1 MLSNFSCNKKLN
13 RISIETKDID
23 LSILNGIR
31 RILLM
36 DIPILGFIGNGIDTT
51 VNIIENTTV
60 LNNEIISNR
69 IALIPLDV
77 SEKYNDKYISGENKL
92 EIELN
97 VSCTENIK
105 IITTQD
111 LIVTI
116 DEQKV
121 ANFFKKPYIT
131 ITKLRKNESLHLKA
145 EAVKETGRKNA
156 SFNIV
161 SGSTVYNK
169 PKEPFTNTKSII
181 EQERDYIE
189 GEYVLEFEI
198 INNTISH
205 KYMLL
210 KAIDI
215 LISKLSILIDKS
227 TIDQFENNEETYDFS
242 IPDENDTIGNI
253 IQSYIFDNYVISKKQ
268 TVENCI
274 CTYIGY
280 IVKHPLD
287 KVLTIRMTLKDAKS
301 KEEYINFLGIICN
314 EIIENKLQLIKEQ
327 IKETFIKQ

>member
-1 MLSNFSCNKKLN
+1 MLSYNEKLN

-23 LSILNGIR
+23 VSILNGIR
-31 RILLM
+31 RVLLM

-60 LNNEIISNR
+60 LNNEIIANR

-77 SEKYNDKYISGENKL
+77 SEEYNDKYISGENKL
-92 EIELN
+92 EIELK

-105 IITTQD
+105 LITTQD

-116 DEQKV
+116 DQQKV
-121 ANFFKKPYIT
+121 PNFFKKPYIT

-161 SGSTVYNK
+161 SGATVYNK
-169 PKEPFTNTKSII
+169 PKQPFINTKSII

-215 LISKLSILIDKS
+215 LINKLAVLIDKS
-227 TIDQFENNEETYDFS
+227 TIEKFENNEETYDFN

-253 IQSYIFDNYVISKKQ
+253 IQSYIFDNYVVSKKQ
-268 TVENCI
+268 IVDNCI

-301 KEEYINFLGIICN
+301 TEEYVNFLKIVCN
-314 EIIENKLQLIKEQ
+314 EIIENKLHP
-327 IKETFIKQ
+327 IKETFINNKIKYGR

>member
-1 MLSNFSCNKKLN
+1 MLSNFSYDKKLN
-13 RISIETKDID
+13 RISLKTKDID
-23 LSILNGIR
+23 VSILNGIR
-31 RILLM
+31 RVLLM

-51 VNIIENTTV
+51 VNIMENTTV
-60 LNNEIISNR
+60 LNNEIITNR

-77 SEKYNDKYISGENKL
+77 SEKYNDKYILGDNKL

-97 VSCTENIK
+97 VSCAENIK

-121 ANFFKKPYIT
+121 PNFFKKPYIT

-161 SGSTVYNK
+161 SGVTVYNN
-169 PKEPFTNTKSII
+169 PKVPFTNTKSII
-181 EQERDYIE
+181 EQERDYNE

-215 LISKLSILIDKS
+215 LISKLTVLIDKS

-242 IPDENDTIGNI
+242 IPDENDTVGNI
-253 IQSYIFDNYVISKKQ
+253 IQSYIFDNYVIAKRK

-314 EIIENKLQLIKEQ
+314 EIIENKLQIIKEQ
-327 IKETFIKQ
+327 IQKLL

>member
-1 MLSNFSCNKKLN
+1 MLSNFSYNKKLN
-13 RISIETKDID
+13 RISVETADID

-36 DIPILGFIGNGIDTT
+36 DIPILGFIGNGIDST

-60 LNNEIISNR
+60 LNNEIIANR

-77 SEKYNDKYISGENKL
+77 SEAYNDKYNSGENKL

-97 VSCTENIK
+97 VNSTENIK
-105 IITTQD
+105 LITTQD
-111 LIVTI
+111 LTVII
-116 DEQKV
+116 DGQKV
-121 ANFFKKPYIT
+121 QNFFSKPYIT

-156 SFNIV
+156 SFNII
-161 SGSTVYNK
+161 SGATVYNK

-181 EQERDYIE
+181 EQEREYKE

-215 LISKLSILIDKS
+215 LINKLSILCDKS
-227 TIDQFENNEETYDFS
+227 TIEKFENNEETYDFN
-242 IPDENDTIGNI
+242 IPDENDTVGNI
-253 IQSYIFDNYVISKKQ
+253 IQSYIFDTYVVSKKQ
-268 TVENCI
+268 LVDNCI
-274 CTYIGY
+274 CTYVGY

-301 KEEYINFLGIICN
+301 KEEYINFLKIVCN
-314 EIIENKLQLIKEQ
+314 EIIENKLHP

>member
-1 MLSNFSCNKKLN
+1 MLSYNEKLN
-13 RISIETKDID
+13 RISIETKDVD

-36 DIPILGFIGNGIDTT
+36 DIPILGFIGNGIDST

-60 LNNEIISNR
+60 LNNEIIANR
-69 IALIPLDV
+69 IALIPLEV
-77 SEKYNDKYISGENKL
+77 SEEYNDKYISGENKL

-105 IITTQD
+105 LITTQD
-111 LIVTI
+111 LTVII
-116 DEQKV
+116 DKREVK
-121 ANFFKKPYIT
+121 NFFKKPYIT

-161 SGSTVYNK
+161 SGATVYNK
-169 PKEPFTNTKSII
+169 PKEPFTSTKSII
-181 EQERDYIE
+181 EQERDCIE

-205 KYMLL
+205 KYMLS

-215 LISKLSILIDKS
+215 LINKLTVLSDKS
-227 TIDQFENNEETYDFS
+227 TIEKFENNEETYDFN

-253 IQSYIFDNYVISKKQ
+253 IQSYIFDNYVISKNK
-268 TVENCI
+268 TVDNCI

-287 KVLTIRMTLKDAKS
+287 KVLTIRITLKDAKS
-301 KEEYINFLGIICN
+301 TEEYVKFLKIVCN
-314 EIIENKLQLIKEQ
+314 EIIENKLHP
-327 IKETFIKQ
+327 IKETFIRQ

>member
-1 MLSNFSCNKKLN
+1 MLSNFSYDKKIN
-13 RISIETKDID
+13 RISVETADID

-36 DIPILGFIGNGIDTT
+36 DIPILGFIGNGIDST

-60 LNNEIISNR
+60 LNNEIITNR

-77 SEKYNDKYISGENKL
+77 SEKYNDNYILEDNKL

-97 VSCTENIK
+97 VSCAETIK

-121 ANFFKKPYIT
+121 PNFFKKPYIT

-169 PKEPFTNTKSII
+169 PKVPFTNTKSII
-181 EQERDYIE
+181 EQERDYNE

-215 LISKLSILIDKS
+215 LINKLSILIDKS

-242 IPDENDTIGNI
+242 IPDENDTVGNI
-253 IQSYIFDNYVISKKQ
+253 IQSYIFDNYVISKKK

-327 IKETFIKQ
+327 VQKLL

>member
-1 MLSNFSCNKKLN
+1 MLSYNKKLN
-13 RISIETKDID
+13 RISIETKDVD

-36 DIPILGFIGNGIDTT
+36 DIPILGFIGNGIDST

-60 LNNEIISNR
+60 LNNEIIANR
-69 IALIPLDV
+69 IALIPLEV
-77 SEKYNDKYISGENKL
+77 SEEYNDKYISGENKL

-105 IITTQD
+105 LITTQD
-111 LIVTI
+111 LTVII
-116 DEQKV
+116 DKQEVK
-121 ANFFKKPYIT
+121 NFFKKPYIT

-161 SGSTVYNK
+161 SGATVYNK
-169 PKEPFTNTKSII
+169 PKEPFTSTKSII
-181 EQERDYIE
+181 EQERDCIE

-205 KYMLL
+205 KYMLS

-215 LISKLSILIDKS
+215 LINKLTVLSDKS
-227 TIDQFENNEETYDFS
+227 TIEKFENNEETYDFN

-253 IQSYIFDNYVISKKQ
+253 IQSYIFDNYVISKNK
-268 TVENCI
+268 TVDNCI

-287 KVLTIRMTLKDAKS
+287 KVLTIRITLKDAKS
-301 KEEYINFLGIICN
+301 TEEYVKFLKIVCN
-314 EIIENKLQLIKEQ
+314 EIIENKLHP

>member
-1 MLSNFSCNKKLN
+1 L
-13 RISIETKDID
+13 E
-23 LSILNGIR
+23 
-31 RILLM
+31 
-36 DIPILGFIGNGIDTT
+36 
-51 VNIIENTTV
+51 
-60 LNNEIISNR
+60 
-69 IALIPLDV
+69 V
-77 SEKYNDKYISGENKL
+77 SEEYNDKYISGENKL

-105 IITTQD
+105 LITTQD
-111 LIVTI
+111 LTVII
-116 DEQKV
+116 DKQEVK
-121 ANFFKKPYIT
+121 NFFKKPYIT

-161 SGSTVYNK
+161 SGATVYNK
-169 PKEPFTNTKSII
+169 PKEPFTSTKSII
-181 EQERDYIE
+181 EQERDCIE

-205 KYMLL
+205 KYMLS

-215 LISKLSILIDKS
+215 LINKLTVLSDKS
-227 TIDQFENNEETYDFS
+227 TIEKFENNEETYDFN

-253 IQSYIFDNYVISKKQ
+253 IQSYIFDNYVISKNK
-268 TVENCI
+268 TVDNCI

-287 KVLTIRMTLKDAKS
+287 KVLTIRITLKDAKS
-301 KEEYINFLGIICN
+301 TEEYVKFLKIVCN
-314 EIIENKLQLIKEQ
+314 EIIENKLHP

>member
-36 DIPILGFIGNGIDTT
+36 DIPILGFIGNSIDTT

-60 LNNEIISNR
+60 LNNEIITNR

-105 IITTQD
+105 LITTED
-111 LIVTI
+111 LVVTI

-121 ANFFKKPYIT
+121 PNFFKKPYIT

-145 EAVKETGRKNA
+145 EVVKETGRKNA

-161 SGSTVYNK
+161 SGATVYNK

-215 LISKLSILIDKS
+215 LINKLAVLSDKS
-227 TIDQFENNEETYDFS
+227 TIEKFENNEETYDFS

-253 IQSYIFDNYVISKKQ
+253 IQSYIFDNYVISKKK

>member
-1 MLSNFSCNKKLN
+1 MLSNFSYNKKLN

-60 LNNEIISNR
+60 LNNEIIANR
-69 IALIPLDV
+69 IALIPLNV
-77 SEKYNDKYISGENKL
+77 SEDYNNKYTLEDNKL

-97 VSCTENIK
+97 VNCTENIK
-105 IITTQD
+105 IITTQN

-116 DEQKV
+116 DQKIV
-121 ANFFKKPYIT
+121 SNFFKEPYIT

-145 EAVKETGRKNA
+145 EAVKGTGRKNA

-161 SGSTVYNK
+161 SGATVYNK
-169 PKEPFTNTKSII
+169 PKKPFTNDKSII

-205 KYMLL
+205 RYMLL

-215 LISKLSILIDKS
+215 LINKLVVLIDNS
-227 TIDQFENNEETYDFS
+227 TIEQFENNEETYDFS

-287 KVLTIRMTLKDAKS
+287 KVLTIRMTLKNAKNNEVY
-301 KEEYINFLGIICN
+301 KNFLSLVCT
-314 EIIENKLQLIKEQ
+314 EIIENKLQPIKKQ
-327 IKETFIKQ
+327 IEETFIKQ

>member
-60 LNNEIISNR
+60 LNNEIITNR

-116 DEQKV
+116 DQQKV

-169 PKEPFTNTKSII
+169 PKVPFTNTKSII
-181 EQERDYIE
+181 EQERDYNE

-227 TIDQFENNEETYDFS
+227 TIEKFENNEETYDFS
-242 IPDENDTIGNI
+242 IPDENDTVGNI

-327 IKETFIKQ
+327 VQKLL

>member
-1 MLSNFSCNKKLN
+1 MLRYNKKLN

-60 LNNEIISNR
+60 LNNEIIANR
-69 IALIPLDV
+69 IALIPLEV
-77 SEKYNDKYISGENKL
+77 SEEYNNKYISGENKL

-97 VSCTENIK
+97 VSCTESIK
-105 IITTQD
+105 LITTQD
-111 LIVTI
+111 LTVII
-116 DEQKV
+116 DKEKV
-121 ANFFKKPYIT
+121 ANFFKEPYIT

-161 SGSTVYNK
+161 SGATVYNK

-215 LISKLSILIDKS
+215 LINKLSILSDKS
-227 TIDQFENNEETYDFS
+227 TIEKFENNEETYDFN

-253 IQSYIFDNYVISKKQ
+253 IQSYIFDNYVISTKK
-268 TVENCI
+268 TLDNCI
-274 CTYIGY
+274 CTYVGY

-287 KVLTIRMTLKDAKS
+287 KVLTIRITLKNAKS
-301 KEEYINFLGIICN
+301 TEEYVDFLKIVCN
-314 EIIENKLQLIKEQ
+314 EIIENKLHP

>member
-1 MLSNFSCNKKLN
+1 MLSNFSYDKKLN
-13 RISIETKDID
+13 RISLKTKDID
-23 LSILNGIR
+23 VSILNGIR
-31 RILLM
+31 RVLLM

-51 VNIIENTTV
+51 VNIMENTTV
-60 LNNEIISNR
+60 LNNEIITNR

-77 SEKYNDKYISGENKL
+77 SEKYNDKYILGDNKL

-97 VSCTENIK
+97 VSCAENIK

-121 ANFFKKPYIT
+121 PNFFKKPYIT

-161 SGSTVYNK
+161 SGVTVYNN
-169 PKEPFTNTKSII
+169 PKVSFTNTKSII
-181 EQERDYIE
+181 EQERDYNE

-215 LISKLSILIDKS
+215 LINKLSVLIDKS

-242 IPDENDTIGNI
+242 IPDENDTVGNI
-253 IQSYIFDNYVISKKQ
+253 IQSYIFDNYVISKRK

-301 KEEYINFLGIICN
+301 KEEYINFLGITCN
-314 EIIENKLQLIKEQ
+314 EIIENKLQIIKEQ

>member
-1 MLSNFSCNKKLN
+1 MLMLSYNQKLN

-36 DIPILGFIGNGIDTT
+36 DIPILGFIGNGIDST

-60 LNNEIISNR
+60 LNNEIIANR
-69 IALIPLDV
+69 IALIPLEV
-77 SEKYNDKYISGENKL
+77 SEEYNDKYISGENKL

-97 VSCTENIK
+97 VNCTENIK
-105 IITTQD
+105 LITTQD
-111 LIVTI
+111 LTVII
-116 DEQKV
+116 DKQEVK
-121 ANFFKKPYIT
+121 NFFKKPYIT

-161 SGSTVYNK
+161 SGATVYNK

-215 LISKLSILIDKS
+215 LINKLTVLSDKS
-227 TIDQFENNEETYDFS
+227 TIEKFENNEETYDFN

-253 IQSYIFDNYVISKKQ
+253 IQSYIFDNYVISKNK
-268 TVENCI
+268 TVNNCI
-274 CTYIGY
+274 CTYVGY

-287 KVLTIRMTLKDAKS
+287 KVLTIRITLKDAKS
-301 KEEYINFLGIICN
+301 TEEYVNFLEVVCN
-314 EIIENKLQLIKEQ
+314 EIIVNKLQP

>member
-1 MLSNFSCNKKLN
+1 MLSNFSYDKKLN
-13 RISIETKDID
+13 RISVETADID

-36 DIPILGFIGNGIDTT
+36 DIPILGFIGNGIDST

-60 LNNEIISNR
+60 LNNEIITNR

-77 SEKYNDKYISGENKL
+77 SEKYNDNYMLEDNKL

-97 VSCTENIK
+97 VSCAENIK

-121 ANFFKKPYIT
+121 PNFFKKPYIT

-169 PKEPFTNTKSII
+169 PKVPFTNTKSII

-227 TIDQFENNEETYDFS
+227 TIEKFENNEETYDFS
-242 IPDENDTIGNI
+242 IPDENDTVGNI
-253 IQSYIFDNYVISKKQ
+253 IQSYIFDNYVISKKK

-327 IKETFIKQ
+327 VQKLL

>member
-60 LNNEIISNR
+60 LNNEIITNR

-116 DEQKV
+116 DQQKV

-169 PKEPFTNTKSII
+169 PKVPFTNTKSII
-181 EQERDYIE
+181 EQERDYNE

-227 TIDQFENNEETYDFS
+227 TIEKFENNEETYDFS
-242 IPDENDTIGNI
+242 IPDENDTVGNI
-253 IQSYIFDNYVISKKQ
+253 IQSYIFDNYVISKKK

-327 IKETFIKQ
+327 VQKLL

>member
-1 MLSNFSCNKKLN
+1 MLSYNQKLN

-36 DIPILGFIGNGIDTT
+36 DIPILGFIGNGIDST

-60 LNNEIISNR
+60 LNNEIIANR
-69 IALIPLDV
+69 IALIPLEV
-77 SEKYNDKYISGENKL
+77 SEEYNDKYISGENKL

-97 VSCTENIK
+97 VNCTENIK
-105 IITTQD
+105 LITTQD
-111 LIVTI
+111 LTVII
-116 DEQKV
+116 DKQEVK
-121 ANFFKKPYIT
+121 NFFKKPYIT

-161 SGSTVYNK
+161 SGATVYNK

-215 LISKLSILIDKS
+215 LINKLTVLSDKS
-227 TIDQFENNEETYDFS
+227 TIEKFENNEETYDFN

-253 IQSYIFDNYVISKKQ
+253 IQSYIFDNYVISKNK
-268 TVENCI
+268 TVNNCI
-274 CTYIGY
+274 CTYVGY

-287 KVLTIRMTLKDAKS
+287 KVLTIRITLKDAKS
-301 KEEYINFLGIICN
+301 TEEYVNFLEVVCN
-314 EIIENKLQLIKEQ
+314 EIIVNKLQP

>member
-1 MLSNFSCNKKLN
+1 MLSNFSYDKKIN

-23 LSILNGIR
+23 VSILNGVR

-51 VNIIENTTV
+51 INIIENTTV
-60 LNNEIISNR
+60 LNNEIIANR

-77 SEKYNDKYISGENKL
+77 SEEYNDNYISSEHKL

-97 VSCTENIK
+97 VNCTENIK
-105 IITTQD
+105 IITTQH
-111 LIVTI
+111 LTVTI
-116 DEQKV
+116 DQQKV
-121 ANFFKKPYIT
+121 PNFFKEPYIT

-161 SGSTVYNK
+161 SGTTVYNK

-181 EQERDYIE
+181 EQERDYNE

-215 LISKLSILIDKS
+215 LINKLSILIDKS
-227 TIDQFENNEETYDFS
+227 TIEQFENNEETYDFS

-314 EIIENKLQLIKEQ
+314 EIIENKLQSIKEQ
-327 IKETFIKQ
+327 IQKLL

>member
-1 MLSNFSCNKKLN
+1 MLSNFSYDEKLN
-13 RISIETKDID
+13 RISVETADID

-36 DIPILGFIGNGIDTT
+36 DIPILGFIGNGIDST

-60 LNNEIISNR
+60 LNNEIITNR

-77 SEKYNDKYISGENKL
+77 SEKYNDNYMLDKHKL

-121 ANFFKKPYIT
+121 PNFFKKPYIT

-169 PKEPFTNTKSII
+169 PKKPFTNTKSII
-181 EQERDYIE
+181 EQERDYNE

-215 LISKLSILIDKS
+215 LINKLTVLIDKS
-227 TIDQFENNEETYDFS
+227 TIEQFKNNEETYDFS
-242 IPDENDTIGNI
+242 IPDENDTVGNI
-253 IQSYIFDNYVISKKQ
+253 IQSYIFDNYVISKKK

-327 IKETFIKQ
+327 VQKLL

>member
-1 MLSNFSCNKKLN
+1 MLSNFSYDKKLN
-13 RISIETKDID
+13 RISVETADID

-36 DIPILGFIGNGIDTT
+36 DIPILGFIGNGIDST

-60 LNNEIISNR
+60 LNNEIITNR

-77 SEKYNDKYISGENKL
+77 SEKYNDNYILEDNKL

-97 VSCTENIK
+97 VSCAETIK

-121 ANFFKKPYIT
+121 PNFFKKPYIT

-169 PKEPFTNTKSII
+169 PKVPFTNTKSII
-181 EQERDYIE
+181 EQERDYNE
-189 GEYVLEFEI
+189 GEYVLAFEI

-215 LISKLSILIDKS
+215 LINKLSILIDKS

-242 IPDENDTIGNI
+242 IPDENDTVGNI
-253 IQSYIFDNYVISKKQ
+253 IQSYIFDNYVISKKK

-327 IKETFIKQ
+327 VQKLL

>member
-1 MLSNFSCNKKLN
+1 MLSYNEKLN

-23 LSILNGIR
+23 VSILNGIR

-60 LNNEIISNR
+60 LNNEIIANR
-69 IALIPLDV
+69 IALIPLEV
-77 SEKYNDKYISGENKL
+77 SEEYNDKYISGENKL
-92 EIELN
+92 EIELK
-97 VSCTENIK
+97 VSCTENIRL
-105 IITTQD
+105 ITTQD
-111 LIVTI
+111 LTVII
-116 DEQKV
+116 DKQEVK
-121 ANFFKKPYIT
+121 NFFKKPYIT

-161 SGSTVYNK
+161 SGATVYNK

-215 LISKLSILIDKS
+215 LINKLTVLIDKS
-227 TIDQFENNEETYDFS
+227 TIEKFENNEETYDFN

-253 IQSYIFDNYVISKKQ
+253 IQSYIFDNYVISKNK
-268 TVENCI
+268 TVDNCI
-274 CTYIGY
+274 CTYVGY

-301 KEEYINFLGIICN
+301 TEEYVNFLKIVCN
-314 EIIENKLQLIKEQ
+314 EIIETKLHP

>member
-1 MLSNFSCNKKLN
+1 MLSYNEKLN
-13 RISIETKDID
+13 RISIETKDVD

-36 DIPILGFIGNGIDTT
+36 DIPILGFIGNGIDST

-60 LNNEIISNR
+60 LNNEIIANR
-69 IALIPLDV
+69 IALIPLEV
-77 SEKYNDKYISGENKL
+77 SEEYNDKYISGENKL

-105 IITTQD
+105 LITTQD
-111 LIVTI
+111 LTVII
-116 DEQKV
+116 DKQEVK
-121 ANFFKKPYIT
+121 NFFKKPYIT

-161 SGSTVYNK
+161 SGATVYNK
-169 PKEPFTNTKSII
+169 PKEPFTSTKSII
-181 EQERDYIE
+181 EQERDCIE

-205 KYMLL
+205 KYMLS

-215 LISKLSILIDKS
+215 LINKLTVLSDKS
-227 TIDQFENNEETYDFS
+227 TIEKFENNEETYDFN

-253 IQSYIFDNYVISKKQ
+253 IQSYIFDNYVISKNK
-268 TVENCI
+268 TVDNCI

-287 KVLTIRMTLKDAKS
+287 KVLTIRITLKDAKS
-301 KEEYINFLGIICN
+301 TEEYVKFLKIVCN
-314 EIIENKLQLIKEQ
+314 EIIENKLHP

>member
-1 MLSNFSCNKKLN
+1 MLSNFSYDKKIN
-13 RISIETKDID
+13 RISVETADID

-36 DIPILGFIGNGIDTT
+36 DIPILGFIGNGIDST

-60 LNNEIISNR
+60 LNNEIITNR

-77 SEKYNDKYISGENKL
+77 SEKYNDNYILEDNKL

-97 VSCTENIK
+97 VSCAETIK

-121 ANFFKKPYIT
+121 PNFFKKPYIT

-161 SGSTVYNK
+161 SGATVYNK
-169 PKEPFTNTKSII
+169 PKVPFTNTKSII
-181 EQERDYIE
+181 EQERDYNE
-189 GEYVLEFEI
+189 GEYVLAFEI

-215 LISKLSILIDKS
+215 LINKLSILIDKS

-242 IPDENDTIGNI
+242 IPDENDTVGNI
-253 IQSYIFDNYVISKKQ
+253 IQSYIFDNYVISKKK

-327 IKETFIKQ
+327 VQKLL

>member
-1 MLSNFSCNKKLN
+1 
-13 RISIETKDID
+13 
-23 LSILNGIR
+23 
-31 RILLM
+31 M
-36 DIPILGFIGNGIDTT
+36 DIPILGFIGNGIDST

-77 SEKYNDKYISGENKL
+77 SEKYNDNYILDENKL

-121 ANFFKKPYIT
+121 PNFFKKPYIT

-169 PKEPFTNTKSII
+169 PKKPFTNTKSII
-181 EQERDYIE
+181 EQERDYNE

-242 IPDENDTIGNI
+242 IPDENDTVGNI
-253 IQSYIFDNYVISKKQ
+253 IQSYIFDNYVISKKK

-327 IKETFIKQ
+327 VQKLL

>member
-1 MLSNFSCNKKLN
+1 MLSYNKKLN
-13 RISIETKDID
+13 RISFETKDID

-36 DIPILGFIGNGIDTT
+36 DIPILGFIGNGIDST

-60 LNNEIISNR
+60 LNNEIIANR
-69 IALIPLDV
+69 IALIPLEV
-77 SEKYNDKYISGENKL
+77 SEQYNDKYISGENKL

-97 VSCTENIK
+97 VNCTENIK
-105 IITTQD
+105 LITTEH
-111 LIVTI
+111 LTVII
-116 DEQKV
+116 DGQKV
-121 ANFFKKPYIT
+121 QNFFSNKPYIT

-161 SGSTVYNK
+161 SGATVYNK

-181 EQERDYIE
+181 EQEREYKE

-215 LISKLSILIDKS
+215 LINKLSILSDKS
-227 TIDQFENNEETYDFS
+227 TIEKFENNEETYDFN
-242 IPDENDTIGNI
+242 IPDENDTVGNI
-253 IQSYIFDNYVISKKQ
+253 IQSYIFDTYVVSKVKIFD
-268 TVENCI
+268 NCI
-274 CTYIGY
+274 CTYVGY

-301 KEEYINFLGIICN
+301 TEEYVNFLKRVCN
-314 EIIENKLQLIKEQ
+314 EIIENKLQLIKKQ
-327 IKETFIKQ
+327 IEETIIKQ

>member
-1 MLSNFSCNKKLN
+1 MLSNFSYDKKLN
-13 RISIETKDID
+13 RISLKTKDID
-23 LSILNGIR
+23 ISILNGVR
-31 RILLM
+31 RVLLM

-60 LNNEIISNR
+60 LNNEIIANR
-69 IALIPLDV
+69 IALIPLDI
-77 SEKYNDKYISGENKL
+77 SEEYNDNYMLSEHKL

-97 VSCTENIK
+97 VNCIENIN

-116 DEQKV
+116 DERKV
-121 ANFFKKPYIT
+121 PNFFKKPYIT

-145 EAVKETGRKNA
+145 EAIKETGRKNA

-161 SGSTVYNK
+161 SGATVYNN

-181 EQERDYIE
+181 EQERDYNE

-215 LISKLSILIDKS
+215 LINKLTVLIDKS
-227 TIDQFENNEETYDFS
+227 TIEQFKNNEETYDFS
-242 IPDENDTIGNI
+242 IPDENDTVGNI
-253 IQSYIFDNYVISKKQ
+253 IQSYIFDNYVISTKK

-327 IKETFIKQ
+327 VQKLL

>member
-1 MLSNFSCNKKLN
+1 MLSYNEKLN
-13 RISIETKDID
+13 RISIETKDVD

-36 DIPILGFIGNGIDTT
+36 DIPILGFIGNGIDST

-60 LNNEIISNR
+60 LNNEIIANR
-69 IALIPLDV
+69 IALIPLEV
-77 SEKYNDKYISGENKL
+77 SEEYNDKYISGENKL

-105 IITTQD
+105 LITTQD
-111 LIVTI
+111 LTVII
-116 DEQKV
+116 DKREVK
-121 ANFFKKPYIT
+121 NFFKKPYIT

-161 SGSTVYNK
+161 SGATVYNK
-169 PKEPFTNTKSII
+169 PKEPFTSTKSII
-181 EQERDYIE
+181 EQERDCIE

-205 KYMLL
+205 KYMLS

-215 LISKLSILIDKS
+215 LINKLTILSDKS
-227 TIDQFENNEETYDFS
+227 TIEKFENNEETYDFN

-253 IQSYIFDNYVISKKQ
+253 IQSYIFDNYVISKNK
-268 TVENCI
+268 TVDNCI

-287 KVLTIRMTLKDAKS
+287 KVLTIRITLKDAKS
-301 KEEYINFLGIICN
+301 TEEYVKFLKIVCN
-314 EIIENKLQLIKEQ
+314 EIIENKLHP
-327 IKETFIKQ
+327 IKETFIRQ

>member
-1 MLSNFSCNKKLN
+1 MLSNFSYNKKLN
-13 RISIETKDID
+13 RISFETKDID

-36 DIPILGFIGNGIDTT
+36 DIPILGFIGNGIDST

-60 LNNEIISNR
+60 LNNEIIANR
-69 IALIPLDV
+69 IALIPLEV
-77 SEKYNDKYISGENKL
+77 SEQYNDKYISGENKL

-97 VSCTENIK
+97 VNCTENIK
-105 IITTQD
+105 LITTQD
-111 LIVTI
+111 LTVII
-116 DEQKV
+116 DKEKV
-121 ANFFKKPYIT
+121 QNFFKKPYIT

-161 SGSTVYNK
+161 SGATVYNK
-169 PKEPFTNTKSII
+169 PKEPFTKTKSII
-181 EQERDYIE
+181 EQEREYKE

-210 KAIDI
+210 KSIDI
-215 LISKLSILIDKS
+215 LINKLTVLSDKS
-227 TIDQFENNEETYDFS
+227 TIEKFENNEETYDFN

-253 IQSYIFDNYVISKKQ
+253 IQSYIFDNYVVSKVKIFD
-268 TVENCI
+268 NCI
-274 CTYIGY
+274 CTYVGY

-301 KEEYINFLGIICN
+301 TEEYVNFLKRVCN
-314 EIIENKLQLIKEQ
+314 EIIENKLQLIKKQ
-327 IKETFIKQ
+327 IEETIIKQ

>member
-1 MLSNFSCNKKLN
+1 MLSYNEKLN
-13 RISIETKDID
+13 RISIETKDVD

-36 DIPILGFIGNGIDTT
+36 DIPILGFIGNGIDST

-60 LNNEIISNR
+60 LNNEIIANR
-69 IALIPLDV
+69 IALIPLEV
-77 SEKYNDKYISGENKL
+77 SEQYNDKYISGENKL

-97 VSCTENIK
+97 VNCTENIK
-105 IITTQD
+105 LITTQD
-111 LIVTI
+111 LTVII
-116 DEQKV
+116 DKQEVK
-121 ANFFKKPYIT
+121 NFFKKPYIT

-161 SGSTVYNK
+161 SGATVYNK
-169 PKEPFTNTKSII
+169 PKEPFTSTKSII
-181 EQERDYIE
+181 EQERDCIE

-205 KYMLL
+205 KYMLS

-215 LISKLSILIDKS
+215 LINKLTVLSDKS
-227 TIDQFENNEETYDFS
+227 TIEKFENNEETYDFN

-253 IQSYIFDNYVISKKQ
+253 IQSYIFDNYVISKNK
-268 TVENCI
+268 TVDNCI

-287 KVLTIRMTLKDAKS
+287 KVLTIRITLKDAKS
-301 KEEYINFLGIICN
+301 TEEYVKFLKIVCN
-314 EIIENKLQLIKEQ
+314 EIIENKLHP
-327 IKETFIKQ
+327 IKETFIRQ

>member
-1 MLSNFSCNKKLN
+1 MLSYNKKLN
-13 RISIETKDID
+13 RISFETRDID

-36 DIPILGFIGNGIDTT
+36 DIPILGFIGNGIDST

-60 LNNEIISNR
+60 LNNEIIANR
-69 IALIPLDV
+69 IALIPLEV
-77 SEKYNDKYISGENKL
+77 SEEYNDKYISGENKL

-105 IITTQD
+105 LITTQD
-111 LIVTI
+111 LTVII

-121 ANFFKKPYIT
+121 QNFFKKPYIT

-156 SFNIV
+156 SFNII
-161 SGSTVYNK
+161 SGATVYNK

-181 EQERDYIE
+181 EQEREYKE

-215 LISKLSILIDKS
+215 LINKLSILINKS
-227 TIDQFENNEETYDFS
+227 TIEKFENNEETYDFN
-242 IPDENDTIGNI
+242 IPDENDTVGNI
-253 IQSYIFDNYVISKKQ
+253 IQSYIFDNYVVAKKQ
-268 TVENCI
+268 IIDNCI

-301 KEEYINFLGIICN
+301 KEEYINFLKIVCN
-314 EIIENKLQLIKEQ
+314 EIIENKLISIKEQ